1 MVHYLGRFIYN
12 DLIYINVK
20 QGTRQRI
27 GLFLGPLLFIII
39 LLNRPESMSFAGAV
53 VASVTIWMAV
63 WWVSEAIPI
72 SATALLPI
80 VLFPAFGAMKVG
92 DVTAQYGHHIVFLML
107 GGFFIAIAMEKWN
120 LHKRIALF
128 VVHII
133 GIGPRRIIAGFMV
146 ATAFLSAWISNTS
159 TAMVM
164 MPIGTAVIANIST
177 KDSDKNFNIAL
188 MLSIAYAASIGGM
201 ATLVGT
207 PPNLIFAGI
216 YQSMF
221 GVQVN
226 FFEWAY
232 FGFPLAAVLLF
243 ITWFYLTHI
252 CYRIQKDEI
261 PGSGEVIRT
270 QMAGQGKITRE
281 EKHVLLVF
289 GFVALSWMTRGLL
302 WGEYLPQV
310 SDASIAVAGAL
321 LLFLIPARK
330 EPSLLSWEDTAKVPW
345 GVAILM
351 GGGFAIAL
359 GFAQTGLAEW
369 VSQSFNFMAVMPVF
383 LLILGT
389 VAITKIFTEI
399 TSNTATATILMPI
412 AASIAVSLNISPFGI
427 MAAVAIS
434 SSLAFMMPVA
444 TPPNAIV
451 FGSGYVTIHQ
461 MARAGLWLNL
471 FTIVIVALFAFFMF

>member
-1 MVHYLGRFIYN
+1 M
-12 DLIYINVK
+12 K
-20 QGTRQRI
+20 QGIRQRS
-27 GLFLGPLLFIII
+27 GLVLGPLLFILI
-39 LLNRPESMSFAGAV
+39 LFTGLESLSPAATV
-53 VASVTIWMAV
+53 VAGVTIWMAV
-63 WWVSEAIPI
+63 WWISEAIPI

-80 VLFPAFGAMKVG
+80 VVFPAFGAMKVG

-107 GGFFIAIAMEKWN
+107 GGFFIAIAMEKWD

-128 VVHII
+128 VVHTI

-146 ATAFLSAWISNTS
+146 ATAFLSGWISNTS

-164 MPIGTAVIANIST
+164 MPIGTAVIASISA
-177 KDSDKNFNIAL
+177 KKSDPDFNVAL

-232 FGFPLAAVLLF
+232 FGFPLAFVMLV
-243 ITWFYLTHI
+243 ITWFYLTHVG
-252 CYRIQKDEI
+252 YRIRKDEI
-261 PGSGEVIRT
+261 PGSGEVI
-270 QMAGQGKITRE
+270 MAEMARQGKITRE
-281 EKHVLLVF
+281 EKHVLMVF
-289 GFVALSWMTRGLL
+289 ALVALLWMTRGLL
-302 WGEYLPQV
+302 WGKYLPQV
-310 SDASIAVAGAL
+310 TDASIAITGAL
-321 LLFLIPARK
+321 LLFIIPAR
-330 EPSLLSWEDTAKVPW
+330 EGASLLSWEDTEKVPW
-345 GVAILM
+345 GVALLM
-351 GGGFAIAL
+351 GGGFAIAR
-359 GFAQTGLAEW
+359 GFAETGLAEW
-369 VSQSFNFMAVMPVF
+369 VSQSFTFLVAMPVF
-383 LLILGT
+383 LLILAT
-389 VAITKIFTEI
+389 VVITKIFTEI

-412 AASIAVSLNISPFGI
+412 SASIAVTLGISPFGI

-451 FGSGYVTIHQ
+451 FGSGYVTIPQ
-461 MARAGLWLNL
+461 MASAGLWLNL
-471 FTIVIVALFAFFMF
+471 VTVVIVSLFAYLMF

>member
-1 MVHYLGRFIYN
+1 MKKGI
-12 DLIYINVK
+12 
-20 QGTRQRI
+20 RQRS
-27 GLFLGPLLFIII
+27 GLVIGPLFFILT
-39 LLNRPESMSFAGAV
+39 LLTEPESLSPAATV
-53 VASVTIWMAV
+53 VAGVTIWMAI
-63 WWVSEAIPI
+63 WWISEAIPI

-80 VLFPAFGAMKVG
+80 VVLPAFGAMKVG

-107 GGFFIAIAMEKWN
+107 GGFFIAIAMEKWD

-128 VVHII
+128 VVHTI
-133 GIGPRRIIAGFMV
+133 GIGPRRIIAGFMI

-164 MPIGTAVIANIST
+164 MPIGTAVIASISA
-177 KDSDKNFNIAL
+177 KRSDPDFNVAL

-232 FGFPLAAVLLF
+232 FGFPLASVMLV

-252 CYRIQKDEI
+252 GYRIQKDEI
-261 PGSGEVIRT
+261 PGSGEVIKAE
-270 QMAGQGKITRE
+270 MAGQGKITRE
-281 EKHVLLVF
+281 EKHVLMVFTLVA
-289 GFVALSWMTRGLL
+289 VLWMTRGLL
-302 WGEYLPQV
+302 WGKYLPQV
-310 SDASIAVAGAL
+310 TDASIAITGAL
-321 LLFLIPARK
+321 LLFIIPAR
-330 EPSLLSWEDTAKVPW
+330 EEASLLSWEDTEKVPW
-345 GVAILM
+345 GVALLM
-351 GGGFAIAL
+351 GGGFAIAR
-359 GFAQTGLAEW
+359 GFAETGLAEW
-369 VSQSFNFMAVMPVF
+369 VSQSFTFLVAMPVF
-383 LLILGT
+383 LLILAT
-389 VAITKIFTEI
+389 VLITKIFTEI

-412 AASIAVSLNISPFGI
+412 AASIAVTLGISPFGI

-451 FGSGYVTIHQ
+451 FGSGYVTIPQ

-471 FTIVIVALFAFFMF
+471 VTVVIVSLFAYLMF

>member
-1 MVHYLGRFIYN
+1 M
-12 DLIYINVK
+12 K
-20 QGTRQRI
+20 QGIRRSS
-27 GLFLGPLLFIII
+27 GLVLGPLFFI
-39 LLNRPESMSFAGAV
+39 LLLLTKPESLSPAATV
-53 VASVTIWMAV
+53 VAGVTIWMAV
-63 WWVSEAIPI
+63 WWISEAVPI

-80 VLFPAFGAMKVG
+80 VVLPAFGAMEVG

-107 GGFFIAIAMEKWN
+107 GGFFIAIAMEKWD

-128 VVHII
+128 VVHLI

-164 MPIGTAVIANIST
+164 MPIGTAVIASISA
-177 KDSDKNFNIAL
+177 KKSDPDFNVAL

-232 FGFPLAAVLLF
+232 FGFPLAFVMLV

-252 CYRIQKDEI
+252 GYRIQKDEM
-261 PGSGEVIRT
+261 PGSGEVIK
-270 QMAGQGKITRE
+270 AEIAKQGKITRE
-281 EKHVLLVF
+281 EKHVLMVFALVA
-289 GFVALSWMTRGLL
+289 VLWMTRGLL
-302 WGEYLPQV
+302 WGKYMPQV
-310 SDASIAVAGAL
+310 TDASIAITGAL
-321 LLFLIPARK
+321 LLFIIPAR
-330 EPSLLSWEDTAKVPW
+330 EEASLLSWEDTEKVPW
-345 GVAILM
+345 GVALLM
-351 GGGFAIAL
+351 GGGFAIAR
-359 GFAQTGLAEW
+359 GFAETGLAEW
-369 VSQSFNFMAVMPVF
+369 VSQSFTFLVAMPVL
-383 LLILGT
+383 LLILAT
-389 VAITKIFTEI
+389 VVITKIFTEI

-412 AASIAVSLNISPFGI
+412 AASIAITLGISPFGI

-451 FGSGYVTIHQ
+451 FGSGYVTIPQ
-461 MARAGLWLNL
+461 MARAGLWLN
-471 FTIVIVALFAFFMF
+471 FVTVVIVSMFAFFVFYI

>member
-1 MVHYLGRFIYN
+1 
-12 DLIYINVK
+12 VK
-20 QGTRQRI
+20 QGIRQSS
-27 GLFLGPLLFIII
+27 GLVLGPLIFIII
-39 LLNRPESMSFAGAV
+39 LFAEPESLSPAATV
-53 VASVTIWMAV
+53 VAGVTIWMAV
-63 WWVSEAIPI
+63 WWISEAIPI

-80 VLFPAFGAMKVG
+80 VVFPAFGAMNVG
-92 DVTAQYGHHIVFLML
+92 DVTAQYGHHIVFLMF
-107 GGFFIAIAMEKWN
+107 GGFFIAIAMEKWD

-164 MPIGTAVIANIST
+164 MPIGTAVIASISA
-177 KDSDKNFNIAL
+177 KKSDPDFNVAL

-232 FGFPLAAVLLF
+232 FGFPLAFVMLV

-252 CYRIQKDEI
+252 GYRIRKDEI
-261 PGSGEVIRT
+261 PGSGEVIKAE
-270 QMAGQGKITRE
+270 MSSQGKITRE
-281 EKHVLLVF
+281 EKHVLMVFALVA
-289 GFVALSWMTRGLL
+289 VLWMTRGLL
-302 WGEYLPQV
+302 WGKYLPQV
-310 SDASIAVAGAL
+310 TDASIAITGAL
-321 LLFLIPARK
+321 LLFIIPAR
-330 EPSLLSWEDTAKVPW
+330 EEASLLSWEDTETVPW
-345 GVAILM
+345 GVALLM
-351 GGGFAIAL
+351 GGGFAIAR
-359 GFAQTGLAEW
+359 GFAETGLSEW
-369 VSQSFNFMAVMPVF
+369 VSQSFTFLVAMPVF
-383 LLILGT
+383 LLILAT
-389 VAITKIFTEI
+389 VVITKIFTEI

-412 AASIAVSLNISPFGI
+412 AASIAVTLGISPFGI
-427 MAAVAIS
+427 MAAVAIA

-451 FGSGYVTIHQ
+451 FGSGYVTIPQ

-471 FTIVIVALFAFFMF
+471 VTVVIVSLFAFLVF

>member
-1 MVHYLGRFIYN
+1 M
-12 DLIYINVK
+12 K
-20 QGTRQRI
+20 QGIRQRL
-27 GLFLGPLLFIII
+27 GLFLGPLLFIAI
-39 LLNRPESMSFAGAV
+39 LLTSPESMSPAAV
-53 VASVTIWMAV
+53 VVAGVTIWMAV
-63 WWVSEAIPI
+63 WWICEAIPI

-80 VLFPAFGAMKVG
+80 VLFPAFGAMEVA
-92 DVTAQYGHHIVFLML
+92 DVTAQYGHHIIFLML

-128 VVHII
+128 VVHTI
-133 GIGPRRIIAGFMV
+133 GIGPRRIIAGFMI

-164 MPIGTAVIANIST
+164 MPIGTAVIASISA
-177 KDSDKNFNIAL
+177 KKSDSNFNVAL

-207 PPNLIFAGI
+207 PPNLIFAGV

-232 FGFPLAAVLLF
+232 FGFPLASVMLV

-252 CYRIQKDEI
+252 GYRIQKDEI
-261 PGSGEVIRT
+261 PGSGEVIKAE
-270 QMAGQGKITRE
+270 MARQGKITRE
-281 EKHVLLVF
+281 EKHVLMVF
-289 GFVALSWMTRGLL
+289 ALVALLWMSRGLL
-302 WGEYLPQV
+302 WGKYLPQIT
-310 SDASIAVAGAL
+310 DASIAITGAL
-321 LLFLIPARK
+321 LLFLIPAREK
-330 EPSLLSWEDTAKVPW
+330 ASLLSWEDTEKVPW

-351 GGGFAIAL
+351 GGGFAIAR
-359 GFAQTGLAEW
+359 GFADTGLAEW
-369 VSQSFNFMAVMPVF
+369 VSQSLSFLVIMPVF
-383 LLILGT
+383 LLILAT

-412 AASIAVSLNISPFGI
+412 AASIAVTLGISPFGI

-451 FGSGYVTIHQ
+451 FGSGYVTIPQ

-471 FTIVIVALFAFFMF
+471 VTVVIVSLFAFLVF

>member
-1 MVHYLGRFIYN
+1 
-12 DLIYINVK
+12 VK
-20 QGTRQRI
+20 QGIRQRS
-27 GLFLGPLLFIII
+27 GLVLGPLLFILI
-39 LLNRPESMSFAGAV
+39 LLTEPESLSPEATV
-53 VASVTIWMAV
+53 VAGVTIWMAV
-63 WWVSEAIPI
+63 WWISEAIPI

-80 VLFPAFGAMKVG
+80 VVFPAFGAMKVG

-107 GGFFIAIAMEKWN
+107 GGFFIAIAMEKWD

-128 VVHII
+128 VVHTI

-164 MPIGTAVIANIST
+164 MPIGTAVIASISA
-177 KDSDKNFNIAL
+177 KKSDPDFNVAL

-232 FGFPLAAVLLF
+232 FGFPLAFVMLV

-252 CYRIQKDEI
+252 GYRIQKDEI
-261 PGSGEVIRT
+261 PGSGEVIKAE
-270 QMAGQGKITRE
+270 MARQGKITRE
-281 EKHVLLVF
+281 EKHVLIVFALVA
-289 GFVALSWMTRGLL
+289 VLWMTRGLL
-302 WGEYLPQV
+302 WGKYFPLV
-310 SDASIAVAGAL
+310 TDASIAITGAL
-321 LLFLIPARK
+321 LLFVIPARK
-330 EPSLLSWEDTAKVPW
+330 EASLLSWEDTEKVPW
-345 GVAILM
+345 GVALLM
-351 GGGFAIAL
+351 GGGFAIAR
-359 GFAQTGLAEW
+359 GFAETGLAEW
-369 VSQSFNFMAVMPVF
+369 VSQSFTFLVAMPVF
-383 LLILGT
+383 LLILAT
-389 VAITKIFTEI
+389 VVITKVFTEI

-412 AASIAVSLNISPFGI
+412 AASIAVTLGISPFGI

-451 FGSGYVTIHQ
+451 FGSGYVTIPQ

-471 FTIVIVALFAFFMF
+471 VTVVLVSLFAFLVF

>member
-1 MVHYLGRFIYN
+1 M
-12 DLIYINVK
+12 K
-20 QGTRQRI
+20 QGIRQRSGI
-27 GLFLGPLLFIII
+27 FLGPFLFILI
-39 LLNRPESMSFAGAV
+39 LFTGLESLSPAATV
-53 VASVTIWMAV
+53 VAGVTIWMAV
-63 WWVSEAIPI
+63 WWISEAIPI

-80 VLFPAFGAMKVG
+80 VVFPAFGAMKVG

-107 GGFFIAIAMEKWN
+107 GGFFIAIAMEKWD

-128 VVHII
+128 VVHTI

-164 MPIGTAVIANIST
+164 MPIGTAVIASISA
-177 KDSDKNFNIAL
+177 KKSDPDFNVAL

-232 FGFPLAAVLLF
+232 FGFPLAFVMLV

-252 CYRIQKDEI
+252 GYRIQKDEI
-261 PGSGEVIRT
+261 PGSGEVIKAE
-270 QMAGQGKITRE
+270 MARQGKITRE
-281 EKHVLLVF
+281 EKHVLMVFALVA
-289 GFVALSWMTRGLL
+289 VLWMSRGLL
-302 WGEYLPQV
+302 WGKYFPLV
-310 SDASIAVAGAL
+310 TDASIAITGAL
-321 LLFLIPARK
+321 LLFIIPARK
-330 EPSLLSWEDTAKVPW
+330 EASLLSWEDTEKVPW
-345 GVAILM
+345 GVALLM
-351 GGGFAIAL
+351 GGGFAIAR
-359 GFAQTGLAEW
+359 GFAETGLAEW
-369 VSQSFNFMAVMPVF
+369 VSQSFTFLVAMPVF
-383 LLILGT
+383 LLILAT
-389 VAITKIFTEI
+389 VVITKIFTEI

-412 AASIAVSLNISPFGI
+412 AASIAVTLGISPFGI

-451 FGSGYVTIHQ
+451 FGSGYVTIPQ

-471 FTIVIVALFAFFMF
+471 VTVVIVSLFAFLMF

>member
-1 MVHYLGRFIYN
+1 M
-12 DLIYINVK
+12 K
-20 QGTRQRI
+20 QGIRQRS
-27 GLFLGPLLFIII
+27 GLVLGPLFFI
-39 LLNRPESMSFAGAV
+39 LTVLTEPESLSPAATV
-53 VASVTIWMAV
+53 VAGVTIWMAV
-63 WWVSEAIPI
+63 WWISEAIPI

-80 VLFPAFGAMKVG
+80 VVLPAFGAMKVG

-107 GGFFIAIAMEKWN
+107 GGFFIAIAMEKWD

-128 VVHII
+128 VVHTI

-164 MPIGTAVIANIST
+164 MPIGTAVIASISA
-177 KDSDKNFNIAL
+177 KKSDPDFNVAL

-232 FGFPLAAVLLF
+232 FRFPLASVMLV

-252 CYRIQKDEI
+252 GYRIQKDEM
-261 PGSGEVIRT
+261 PGSGEVIKAER
-270 QMAGQGKITRE
+270 ARQGKITRE
-281 EKHVLLVF
+281 EKQVLMVFVLVA
-289 GFVALSWMTRGLL
+289 VLWMTRGLL
-302 WGEYLPQV
+302 WGKYLPQV
-310 SDASIAVAGAL
+310 TDASIAITGAL
-321 LLFLIPARK
+321 LLFIMPAR
-330 EPSLLSWEDTAKVPW
+330 EEASLLSWEDTEKVPW
-345 GVAILM
+345 GVALLM
-351 GGGFAIAL
+351 GGGFAIAR
-359 GFAQTGLAEW
+359 GFAETGLAEW
-369 VSQSFNFMAVMPVF
+369 VSQSFMFLVAMPVF
-383 LLILGT
+383 LLILAT
-389 VAITKIFTEI
+389 VVITKIFTEI

-412 AASIAVSLNISPFGI
+412 AASIAVTLGISPFGI

-451 FGSGYVTIHQ
+451 FGSGYVTIPQ

-471 FTIVIVALFAFFMF
+471 VTVVIVSLFAYLMF

>member
-1 MVHYLGRFIYN
+1 M
-12 DLIYINVK
+12 K
-20 QGTRQRI
+20 QGIRQRS
-27 GLFLGPLLFIII
+27 GLVLGPLFFILILFTG
-39 LLNRPESMSFAGAV
+39 LESLSPAATV
-53 VASVTIWMAV
+53 VAGVTIWMAV
-63 WWVSEAIPI
+63 WWISEAIPI

-80 VLFPAFGAMKVG
+80 VVFPAFGAMKVG

-107 GGFFIAIAMEKWN
+107 GGFFIAIAMEKWD

-128 VVHII
+128 VVHTI

-164 MPIGTAVIANIST
+164 MPIGTAVIASISA
-177 KDSDKNFNIAL
+177 KKSDPDFNVAL

-232 FGFPLAAVLLF
+232 FGFPLAFVMLV

-252 CYRIQKDEI
+252 GYRIQKDEI
-261 PGSGEVIRT
+261 PGSGEVIKAE
-270 QMAGQGKITRE
+270 MASQGKITRE
-281 EKHVLLVF
+281 EKHVLIVFALVA
-289 GFVALSWMTRGLL
+289 VLWMTRGLL
-302 WGEYLPQV
+302 WGKFFPLV
-310 SDASIAVAGAL
+310 TDASIAITGAL
-321 LLFLIPARK
+321 LLFVIPARK
-330 EPSLLSWEDTAKVPW
+330 EASLLSWEDTEKVPW
-345 GVAILM
+345 GVALLM
-351 GGGFAIAL
+351 GGGFAIAR
-359 GFAQTGLAEW
+359 GFAETGLAEW
-369 VSQSFNFMAVMPVF
+369 VSQSFTFLVAMPVF
-383 LLILGT
+383 LLILAT
-389 VAITKIFTEI
+389 VVITKIFTEI

-412 AASIAVSLNISPFGI
+412 AASIAVTLGISPFGI

-451 FGSGYVTIHQ
+451 FGSGYVTIPQ

-471 FTIVIVALFAFFMF
+471 VTVVIVSLFAFLMF

>member
-1 MVHYLGRFIYN
+1 M
-12 DLIYINVK
+12 
-20 QGTRQRI
+20 QRS
-27 GLFLGPLLFIII
+27 GLVLGPLFFILILFTG
-39 LLNRPESMSFAGAV
+39 LESLSPAATV
-53 VASVTIWMAV
+53 VAGVTIWMAV
-63 WWVSEAIPI
+63 WWISEAIPI

-80 VLFPAFGAMKVG
+80 VVFPAFGAMKVG

-107 GGFFIAIAMEKWN
+107 GGFFIAIAMEKWD

-128 VVHII
+128 VVHTI

-164 MPIGTAVIANIST
+164 MPIGTAVIASISV
-177 KDSDKNFNIAL
+177 KKSDPDFNVAL

-232 FGFPLAAVLLF
+232 FGFPLAFVMLV

-252 CYRIQKDEI
+252 GYRIQKDEI
-261 PGSGEVIRT
+261 PGSGEVIKAE
-270 QMAGQGKITRE
+270 MARQGKMTRE
-281 EKHVLLVF
+281 EKHVLIVFALVA
-289 GFVALSWMTRGLL
+289 VLWMSRGLL
-302 WGEYLPQV
+302 WGKYFPLV
-310 SDASIAVAGAL
+310 TDASIAITGAL
-321 LLFLIPARK
+321 LLSIIPARK
-330 EPSLLSWEDTAKVPW
+330 EASLLSWEDTEKVPW
-345 GVAILM
+345 GVALLM
-351 GGGFAIAL
+351 GGGFAIAR
-359 GFAQTGLAEW
+359 GFAETGLAEW
-369 VSQSFNFMAVMPVF
+369 VSQSFTFLVAMPVF
-383 LLILGT
+383 LLILAT
-389 VAITKIFTEI
+389 VIITKIFTEI

-412 AASIAVSLNISPFGI
+412 AASIAVTLGISPFGI

-451 FGSGYVTIHQ
+451 FGSGYVTIPQ

-471 FTIVIVALFAFFMF
+471 VTVVIVSLFAFLMF

>member
-1 MVHYLGRFIYN
+1 M
-12 DLIYINVK
+12 K
-20 QGTRQRI
+20 QGIRQRS
-27 GLFLGPLLFIII
+27 GLVLGPLLFILI
-39 LLNRPESMSFAGAV
+39 LFTGPENLPPAATIVAG
-53 VASVTIWMAV
+53 VTIWMAV
-63 WWVSEAIPI
+63 WWISEAIPI

-107 GGFFIAIAMEKWN
+107 GGFFIAIAMEKWD

-128 VVHII
+128 VVHTI

-164 MPIGTAVIANIST
+164 MPIGTAVIASISA
-177 KDSDKNFNIAL
+177 KKSDPDFNVAL

-207 PPNLIFAGI
+207 PPNMIFAGI

-232 FGFPLAAVLLF
+232 FGFPLASVMLV

-252 CYRIQKDEI
+252 GFRIRKDEI
-261 PGSGEVIRT
+261 PGSGEVIKGE
-270 QMAGQGKITRE
+270 MARQGKITRE
-281 EKHVLLVF
+281 EKHVLMVFVLVA
-289 GFVALSWMTRGLL
+289 VLWMTRGLL
-302 WGEYLPQV
+302 WGKYLPQV
-310 SDASIAVAGAL
+310 TDASIAITGAL
-321 LLFLIPARK
+321 LLFIIPAR
-330 EPSLLSWEDTAKVPW
+330 EEASLLSWEDTEKVPW
-345 GVAILM
+345 GVALLM
-351 GGGFAIAL
+351 GGGFAIARA
-359 GFAQTGLAEW
+359 FAETGLAEW
-369 VSQSFNFMAVMPVF
+369 VSQSFVFLVGMPIF
-383 LLILGT
+383 LLILVT

-412 AASIAVSLNISPFGI
+412 AASVAVTLGISPFGI

-451 FGSGYVTIHQ
+451 FGSGYVTIPQ

-471 FTIVIVALFAFFMF
+471 VTVVIVSLFAFFVF

>member
-1 MVHYLGRFIYN
+1 M
-12 DLIYINVK
+12 K
-20 QGTRQRI
+20 QGIRQRL
-27 GLFLGPLLFIII
+27 GLFLGPLLFIAI
-39 LLNRPESMSFAGAV
+39 LLTSPERMAPAAV
-53 VASVTIWMAV
+53 VVAGVTIWMAV
-63 WWVSEAIPI
+63 WWISEAIPI

-80 VLFPAFGAMKVG
+80 VLFPAFGAMEVA
-92 DVTAQYGHHIVFLML
+92 DVTAQYGHHIIFLML

-128 VVHII
+128 VVHTI
-133 GIGPRRIIAGFMV
+133 GIGPRRIIAGFMI

-164 MPIGTAVIANIST
+164 MPIGTAVIASISA
-177 KDSDKNFNIAL
+177 KQSDSNFNVAL

-207 PPNLIFAGI
+207 PPNLIFAGV

-232 FGFPLAAVLLF
+232 FGFPLATVMLA

-252 CYRIQKDEI
+252 GYRIQKDEI
-261 PGSGEVIRT
+261 PGSGELIKAEMTR
-270 QMAGQGKITRE
+270 QGKITRE
-281 EKHVLLVF
+281 EKHVLMVF
-289 GFVALSWMTRGLL
+289 ALVALLWMSRGLL
-302 WGEYLPQV
+302 WGKYLPHIT
-310 SDASIAVAGAL
+310 DASIAISGAL
-321 LLFLIPARK
+321 LLFLIPAREK
-330 EPSLLSWEDTAKVPW
+330 TSLLSWEDTEKVPW

-351 GGGFAIAL
+351 GGGFAIAR
-359 GFAQTGLAEW
+359 GFADTGLAEW
-369 VSQSFNFMAVMPVF
+369 VSQSLSFLVIMPVF
-383 LLILGT
+383 LLILAT
-389 VAITKIFTEI
+389 VTITKIFTEI

-412 AASIAVSLNISPFGI
+412 AASIAVTLGISPFGI

-451 FGSGYVTIHQ
+451 FGSGYVTIPQ

-471 FTIVIVALFAFFMF
+471 VTVVIVSLFAFLVF

>member
-1 MVHYLGRFIYN
+1 M
-12 DLIYINVK
+12 K
-20 QGTRQRI
+20 QGIRQRS
-27 GLFLGPLLFIII
+27 GLVLGPLFFILILFTG
-39 LLNRPESMSFAGAV
+39 LESLSPAATV
-53 VASVTIWMAV
+53 VAGVTIWMAV
-63 WWVSEAIPI
+63 WWISEAIPI

-80 VLFPAFGAMKVG
+80 VVFPAFGAMKVG

-107 GGFFIAIAMEKWN
+107 GGFFIAIAMEKWD

-128 VVHII
+128 VVHTI

-164 MPIGTAVIANIST
+164 MPIGTAVIASISA
-177 KDSDKNFNIAL
+177 KKSDPDFNVVL

-232 FGFPLAAVLLF
+232 FGFPLAFVMLV

-252 CYRIQKDEI
+252 GYRIRKDEI
-261 PGSGEVIRT
+261 PGSGEVIKAE
-270 QMAGQGKITRE
+270 MARQGKITRE
-281 EKHVLLVF
+281 EKHVLIVFALVA
-289 GFVALSWMTRGLL
+289 VLWMTRGLL
-302 WGEYLPQV
+302 WGKFFPLV
-310 SDASIAVAGAL
+310 TDASIAITGAL
-321 LLFLIPARK
+321 LLFVIPARK
-330 EPSLLSWEDTAKVPW
+330 EASLLSWEDTEKVPW
-345 GVAILM
+345 GVALLM
-351 GGGFAIAL
+351 GGGFAIAR
-359 GFAQTGLAEW
+359 GFAETGLAEW
-369 VSQSFNFMAVMPVF
+369 VSQSFTFLVAMPVF
-383 LLILGT
+383 LLILAT
-389 VAITKIFTEI
+389 VVITKIFTEI

-412 AASIAVSLNISPFGI
+412 AASIAVTLDISPFGI

-451 FGSGYVTIHQ
+451 FGSGYVTIPQ

-471 FTIVIVALFAFFMF
+471 VTVVIVSLFAFLMF

>member
-1 MVHYLGRFIYN
+1 M
-12 DLIYINVK
+12 K
-20 QGTRQRI
+20 QGIRQRS
-27 GLFLGPLLFIII
+27 GLVLGPLFFILI
-39 LLNRPESMSFAGAV
+39 LLTEPESLSPAATV
-53 VASVTIWMAV
+53 VAGVTIWMAV
-63 WWVSEAIPI
+63 WWISEAIPI

-80 VLFPAFGAMKVG
+80 VVLPAFGAMKVG

-107 GGFFIAIAMEKWN
+107 GGFFIAIAMEKWD

-128 VVHII
+128 VVHTI

-164 MPIGTAVIANIST
+164 MPIGTAVIASISV
-177 KDSDKNFNIAL
+177 KRSDPDFNVAL

-232 FGFPLAAVLLF
+232 FGFPLASVMLV

-252 CYRIQKDEI
+252 GYRIQKDEI
-261 PGSGEVIRT
+261 PGSGEVINAE
-270 QMAGQGKITRE
+270 MARQGKITRE
-281 EKHVLLVF
+281 EKHVLMVFVLVA
-289 GFVALSWMTRGLL
+289 VLWMTRGLL
-302 WGEYLPQV
+302 WGEFLPQV
-310 SDASIAVAGAL
+310 TDASIAITGAL
-321 LLFLIPARK
+321 LLFIIPAR
-330 EPSLLSWEDTAKVPW
+330 EEASLLSWEDTEKVPW
-345 GVAILM
+345 GVALLM
-351 GGGFAIAL
+351 GGGFAIAR
-359 GFAQTGLAEW
+359 GFAETGLAEW
-369 VSQSFNFMAVMPVF
+369 VSQSFTFLVAMPVF
-383 LLILGT
+383 LLILAT
-389 VAITKIFTEI
+389 VVITKIFTEI

-412 AASIAVSLNISPFGI
+412 AASIAVTLGISPFGI

-451 FGSGYVTIHQ
+451 FGSGYVTIPQ

-471 FTIVIVALFAFFMF
+471 VTVVIVSLFAYLMF

>member
-1 MVHYLGRFIYN
+1 M
-12 DLIYINVK
+12 K
-20 QGTRQRI
+20 QGIRQRS
-27 GLFLGPLLFIII
+27 GLVLGPLFFI
-39 LLNRPESMSFAGAV
+39 LTVLTEPESLSPAATV
-53 VASVTIWMAV
+53 VAGVTIWMAV
-63 WWVSEAIPI
+63 WWISEAIPI

-80 VLFPAFGAMKVG
+80 VVLPAFGAMKVG

-107 GGFFIAIAMEKWN
+107 GGFFIAIAMEKWD

-128 VVHII
+128 VVHTI

-164 MPIGTAVIANIST
+164 MPIGTAVIASISA
-177 KDSDKNFNIAL
+177 KKSDPDFNVAL

-232 FGFPLAAVLLF
+232 FRFPLASVMLV

-252 CYRIQKDEI
+252 GYRIQKDEM
-261 PGSGEVIRT
+261 PGSGEVIKAER
-270 QMAGQGKITRE
+270 ARQGKITRE
-281 EKHVLLVF
+281 EKQVLMVFVLVA
-289 GFVALSWMTRGLL
+289 VLWMTRGLL
-302 WGEYLPQV
+302 WGKYLPQV
-310 SDASIAVAGAL
+310 TDASIAITGAL
-321 LLFLIPARK
+321 LLFIMPAR
-330 EPSLLSWEDTAKVPW
+330 EEASLLSWEDTEKVPW
-345 GVAILM
+345 GVALLM
-351 GGGFAIAL
+351 GGGFAIAR
-359 GFAQTGLAEW
+359 GFAETGLAEW
-369 VSQSFNFMAVMPVF
+369 VSQSFTFLVAMPVF
-383 LLILGT
+383 LLILAT
-389 VAITKIFTEI
+389 VVITKIFTEI

-412 AASIAVSLNISPFGI
+412 AASIAVTLGISPFGI

-451 FGSGYVTIHQ
+451 FGSGYVTIPQ

-471 FTIVIVALFAFFMF
+471 VTVVIVSLFAYLMF

>member
-1 MVHYLGRFIYN
+1 M
-12 DLIYINVK
+12 K
-20 QGTRQRI
+20 QGIRQRS
-27 GLFLGPLLFIII
+27 GLVLGPLLFILI
-39 LLNRPESMSFAGAV
+39 LLTEPESLSPEATV
-53 VASVTIWMAV
+53 VAGVTIWMAV
-63 WWVSEAIPI
+63 WWISEAIPI

-80 VLFPAFGAMKVG
+80 VVFPAFGAMKVG

-107 GGFFIAIAMEKWN
+107 GGFFIAIAMEKWD

-128 VVHII
+128 VVHTI

-164 MPIGTAVIANIST
+164 MPIGTAVIASISA
-177 KDSDKNFNIAL
+177 KKSDPDFNVAL

-232 FGFPLAAVLLF
+232 FGFPLAFVMLV

-252 CYRIQKDEI
+252 GYRIQKDEI
-261 PGSGEVIRT
+261 PGSGEVIKAE
-270 QMAGQGKITRE
+270 MARQGKITRE
-281 EKHVLLVF
+281 EKHVLIVFALVA
-289 GFVALSWMTRGLL
+289 VLWMTRGLL
-302 WGEYLPQV
+302 WGKYFPLV
-310 SDASIAVAGAL
+310 TDASIAITGAL
-321 LLFLIPARK
+321 LLFVIPARK
-330 EPSLLSWEDTAKVPW
+330 EASLLSWEDTEKVPW
-345 GVAILM
+345 GVALLM
-351 GGGFAIAL
+351 GGGFAIAR
-359 GFAQTGLAEW
+359 GFAETGLAEW
-369 VSQSFNFMAVMPVF
+369 VSQSFTFLVAMPVF
-383 LLILGT
+383 LLILAT
-389 VAITKIFTEI
+389 VVITKVFTEI

-412 AASIAVSLNISPFGI
+412 AASIAVTLGISPFGI

-451 FGSGYVTIHQ
+451 FGSGYVTIPQ

-471 FTIVIVALFAFFMF
+471 VTVVLVSLFAFLVF

>member
-1 MVHYLGRFIYN
+1 
-12 DLIYINVK
+12 VK
-20 QGTRQRI
+20 QGIRQRS
-27 GLFLGPLLFIII
+27 GLVLGPLFFILILFTG
-39 LLNRPESMSFAGAV
+39 LESLSPAATV
-53 VASVTIWMAV
+53 VAGVTIWMAV
-63 WWVSEAIPI
+63 WWISEAIPI

-80 VLFPAFGAMKVG
+80 VVFPAFGAMKVG

-107 GGFFIAIAMEKWN
+107 GGFFIAIAMEKWD

-128 VVHII
+128 VVHTI

-164 MPIGTAVIANIST
+164 MPIGTAVIASISA
-177 KDSDKNFNIAL
+177 KKSDPDFNVVL

-232 FGFPLAAVLLF
+232 FGFPLAFVMLV

-252 CYRIQKDEI
+252 GYRIQKDEI
-261 PGSGEVIRT
+261 PGSGEVIKAE
-270 QMAGQGKITRE
+270 MASQGKITRE
-281 EKHVLLVF
+281 EKHVLIVFALVA
-289 GFVALSWMTRGLL
+289 VLWMTRGLL
-302 WGEYLPQV
+302 WGKFFPLV
-310 SDASIAVAGAL
+310 TDASIAITGAL
-321 LLFLIPARK
+321 LLFVIPARK
-330 EPSLLSWEDTAKVPW
+330 EASLLSWEDTEKVPW
-345 GVAILM
+345 GVALLM
-351 GGGFAIAL
+351 GGGFAIAR
-359 GFAQTGLAEW
+359 GFAETGLAEW
-369 VSQSFNFMAVMPVF
+369 VSQSFTFLVAMPVF
-383 LLILGT
+383 LLILAT
-389 VAITKIFTEI
+389 VVITKIFTEI

-412 AASIAVSLNISPFGI
+412 AASIAVTLGISPFGI

-451 FGSGYVTIHQ
+451 FGSGYVTIPQ

-471 FTIVIVALFAFFMF
+471 VTVVIVSLFAFLMF

>member
-1 MVHYLGRFIYN
+1 M
-12 DLIYINVK
+12 K
-20 QGTRQRI
+20 QGIRQRS
-27 GLFLGPLLFIII
+27 GLVLGPLFFILILFTE
-39 LLNRPESMSFAGAV
+39 PESLSPAATV
-53 VASVTIWMAV
+53 VAGVTIWMAV
-63 WWVSEAIPI
+63 WWISEAIPI

-80 VLFPAFGAMKVG
+80 VVFPAFGAMEVG

-107 GGFFIAIAMEKWN
+107 GGFFIAIAMEKWD
-120 LHKRIALF
+120 LHKRIALS

-133 GIGPRRIIAGFMV
+133 GIGPRRIIAGFMI

-164 MPIGTAVIANIST
+164 MPIGTAVIASISA
-177 KDSDKNFNIAL
+177 KKSDSNFNVAL

-207 PPNLIFAGI
+207 PPNLIFAGV

-232 FGFPLAAVLLF
+232 FGFPLASVMLV

-252 CYRIQKDEI
+252 GYRIQKDEI
-261 PGSGEVIRT
+261 PGSGEVIKAE
-270 QMAGQGKITRE
+270 MARQGKITRE
-281 EKHVLLVF
+281 EKHVLMVF
-289 GFVALSWMTRGLL
+289 ALVALLWMSRGLL
-302 WGEYLPQV
+302 WGKYLPQIT
-310 SDASIAVAGAL
+310 DASIAITGAL
-321 LLFLIPARK
+321 LLFLIPAREK
-330 EPSLLSWEDTAKVPW
+330 ASLLSWEDTEKVPW

-351 GGGFAIAL
+351 GGGFAIAR
-359 GFAQTGLAEW
+359 GFADTGLAEW
-369 VSQSFNFMAVMPVF
+369 VSQSLSFLVIMPVF
-383 LLILGT
+383 LLILAT

-412 AASIAVSLNISPFGI
+412 AASIAVTLGISPFGI

-451 FGSGYVTIHQ
+451 FGSGYVTIPQ

-471 FTIVIVALFAFFMF
+471 VTVVIVSLFVFLVF

>member
-1 MVHYLGRFIYN
+1 M
-12 DLIYINVK
+12 K
-20 QGTRQRI
+20 QGIRQRL
-27 GLFLGPLLFIII
+27 GLFLGPLLFIAI
-39 LLNRPESMSFAGAV
+39 LLTSPESMSPAAV
-53 VASVTIWMAV
+53 VVAGVTIWMAV
-63 WWVSEAIPI
+63 WWISEAIPI

-80 VLFPAFGAMKVG
+80 VLFPAFGAMEVA
-92 DVTAQYGHHIVFLML
+92 DVTAQYGHHIIFLML
-107 GGFFIAIAMEKWN
+107 GGFFIAIAMEKWD

-128 VVHII
+128 VVHTI
-133 GIGPRRIIAGFMV
+133 GIGPRRIIAGFMI

-164 MPIGTAVIANIST
+164 MPIGTAVIASISA
-177 KDSDKNFNIAL
+177 KKSDSNFNVAL

-207 PPNLIFAGI
+207 PPNLIFAGV

-232 FGFPLAAVLLF
+232 FGFPLASVMLV

-252 CYRIQKDEI
+252 GYRIQKDEI
-261 PGSGEVIRT
+261 PGSGEVIKAE
-270 QMAGQGKITRE
+270 MARQGKITRE
-281 EKHVLLVF
+281 EKHVLMVF
-289 GFVALSWMTRGLL
+289 ALVALLWMSRGLL
-302 WGEYLPQV
+302 WGKYLPQIT
-310 SDASIAVAGAL
+310 DASIAITGAL
-321 LLFLIPARK
+321 LLFLIPAREK
-330 EPSLLSWEDTAKVPW
+330 ASLLSWEDTEKVPW

-351 GGGFAIAL
+351 GGGFAIAR
-359 GFAQTGLAEW
+359 GFADTGLAEW
-369 VSQSFNFMAVMPVF
+369 VSQSLAFLVIMPVF
-383 LLILGT
+383 LLILAT

-412 AASIAVSLNISPFGI
+412 AASIAVTLGISPFGI

-451 FGSGYVTIHQ
+451 FGSGYVTIPQ

-471 FTIVIVALFAFFMF
+471 VTVVIVSLFAFLVF

>member
-1 MVHYLGRFIYN
+1 M
-12 DLIYINVK
+12 K
-20 QGTRQRI
+20 QGIRQRS
-27 GLFLGPLLFIII
+27 GLVLGPLFFILILFTG
-39 LLNRPESMSFAGAV
+39 LESLSPAATV
-53 VASVTIWMAV
+53 VAGVTIWMAV
-63 WWVSEAIPI
+63 WWISEAIPI

-80 VLFPAFGAMKVG
+80 VVFPAFGAMKVG

-107 GGFFIAIAMEKWN
+107 GGFFIAIAMEKWD

-128 VVHII
+128 VVHTI

-164 MPIGTAVIANIST
+164 MPIGTAVIASISA
-177 KDSDKNFNIAL
+177 KKSDPDFNVVL

-232 FGFPLAAVLLF
+232 FGFPLAFVMLV

-252 CYRIQKDEI
+252 GYRIQKDEI
-261 PGSGEVIRT
+261 PGSGEVIKAE
-270 QMAGQGKITRE
+270 MASQGKITRE
-281 EKHVLLVF
+281 EKHVLIVFALVA
-289 GFVALSWMTRGLL
+289 VLWMTRGLL
-302 WGEYLPQV
+302 WGKFFPLV
-310 SDASIAVAGAL
+310 TDASIAITGAL
-321 LLFLIPARK
+321 LLFVIPARK
-330 EPSLLSWEDTAKVPW
+330 EASLLSWEDTEKVPW
-345 GVAILM
+345 GVALLM
-351 GGGFAIAL
+351 GGGFAIAR
-359 GFAQTGLAEW
+359 GFAETGLAEW
-369 VSQSFNFMAVMPVF
+369 VSQSFTFLVAMPVF
-383 LLILGT
+383 LLILAT
-389 VAITKIFTEI
+389 VVITKIFTEI

-412 AASIAVSLNISPFGI
+412 AASIAVTLGISPFGI

-451 FGSGYVTIHQ
+451 FGSGYVTIPQ

-471 FTIVIVALFAFFMF
+471 VTVVIVSLFAFLMF

>member
-1 MVHYLGRFIYN
+1 
-12 DLIYINVK
+12 VK
-20 QGTRQRI
+20 QGIRQRS
-27 GLFLGPLLFIII
+27 GLVLGPLFFILILFTG
-39 LLNRPESMSFAGAV
+39 LESLSPAATV
-53 VASVTIWMAV
+53 VAGVTIWMAV
-63 WWVSEAIPI
+63 WWISEAIPI

-80 VLFPAFGAMKVG
+80 VVFPAFGAMKVG

-107 GGFFIAIAMEKWN
+107 GGFFIAIAMEKWD

-128 VVHII
+128 VVHTI

-164 MPIGTAVIANIST
+164 MPIGTAVIASISA
-177 KDSDKNFNIAL
+177 KKSDPDFNVAL

-232 FGFPLAAVLLF
+232 FGFPLAFVMLV

-252 CYRIQKDEI
+252 GYRIRKDEI
-261 PGSGEVIRT
+261 PGSGEVIKAE
-270 QMAGQGKITRE
+270 MARQGKITRE
-281 EKHVLLVF
+281 EKHVLIVFALVA
-289 GFVALSWMTRGLL
+289 VLWMTRGLL
-302 WGEYLPQV
+302 WGKYFPLV
-310 SDASIAVAGAL
+310 TDASIAITGAL
-321 LLFLIPARK
+321 LLFVIPARK
-330 EPSLLSWEDTAKVPW
+330 EASLLSWEDTEKVPW
-345 GVAILM
+345 GVALLM
-351 GGGFAIAL
+351 GGGFAIAR
-359 GFAQTGLAEW
+359 GFAETGLAEW
-369 VSQSFNFMAVMPVF
+369 VSQSFTFLVAMPVF
-383 LLILGT
+383 LLILAT
-389 VAITKIFTEI
+389 VVITKIFTEI

-412 AASIAVSLNISPFGI
+412 AASIAVTLGISPFGI

-451 FGSGYVTIHQ
+451 FGSGYVTIPQ

-471 FTIVIVALFAFFMF
+471 VTVVIVSLFAFLMF

>member
-1 MVHYLGRFIYN
+1 MDLTRFKYN
-12 DLIYINVK
+12 GYEYINVK
-20 QGTRQRI
+20 QGIRQRV
-27 GLFLGPLLFIII
+27 GLFLGPLLFLII
-39 LLNRPESMSFAGAV
+39 LLTGPESMSPAATV
-53 VASVTIWMAV
+53 VAGVTIWMAV
-63 WWVSEAIPI
+63 WWISEAIPI

-80 VLFPAFGAMKVG
+80 VLFPAFGAMEVA

-107 GGFFIAIAMEKWN
+107 GGFFIAIAMEKWD

-128 VVHII
+128 VVHTI

-164 MPIGTAVIANIST
+164 MPIGTAVIASIST
-177 KDSDKNFNIAL
+177 RKSDSNFNVAL

-207 PPNLIFAGI
+207 PPNLIFAGV

-232 FGFPLAAVLLF
+232 FGFPLAAVMLV

-252 CYRIQKDEI
+252 GYRIQKDEI
-261 PGSGEVIRT
+261 PGSGEVIKAE
-270 QMAGQGKITRE
+270 MARQGKITRE
-281 EKHVLLVF
+281 ETHVLMVF
-289 GFVALSWMTRGLL
+289 ALVALLWMSRGLL

-310 SDASIAVAGAL
+310 TDASIAITGAL

-330 EPSLLSWEDTAKVPW
+330 EASLLSWEDTEKVPW

-351 GGGFAIAL
+351 GGGFAIAR
-359 GFAQTGLAEW
+359 GFADTGLAEW
-369 VSQSFNFMAVMPVF
+369 VSQSFAFLVVMPVF
-383 LLILGT
+383 LLILAT

-412 AASIAVSLNISPFGI
+412 AASIAITLGISPFGI

-451 FGSGYVTIHQ
+451 FGSGYVTIPQ

-471 FTIVIVALFAFFMF
+471 VTVVIVSLFAFLVF

>member
-1 MVHYLGRFIYN
+1 
-12 DLIYINVK
+12 VK
-20 QGTRQRI
+20 QGIRQRL
-27 GLFLGPLLFIII
+27 GLFLGPLLFIAI
-39 LLNRPESMSFAGAV
+39 LLTSPERMAPAAV
-53 VASVTIWMAV
+53 VVAGVTIWMAV
-63 WWVSEAIPI
+63 WWISEAIPI

-80 VLFPAFGAMKVG
+80 VLFPAFGAMEVA
-92 DVTAQYGHHIVFLML
+92 DVTAQYGHHIIFLML

-128 VVHII
+128 VVHTI
-133 GIGPRRIIAGFMV
+133 GIGPRRIIAGFMI

-164 MPIGTAVIANIST
+164 MPIGTAVIASISA
-177 KDSDKNFNIAL
+177 KQSDSNFNVAL

-207 PPNLIFAGI
+207 PPNLIFAGV

-232 FGFPLAAVLLF
+232 FGFPLATVMLA

-252 CYRIQKDEI
+252 GYRIQKDEI
-261 PGSGEVIRT
+261 PGSGELIKAEMTR
-270 QMAGQGKITRE
+270 QGKITRE
-281 EKHVLLVF
+281 EKHVLMVF
-289 GFVALSWMTRGLL
+289 ALVALLWMSRGLL
-302 WGEYLPQV
+302 WGKYLPHIT
-310 SDASIAVAGAL
+310 DASIAISGAL
-321 LLFLIPARK
+321 LLFLIPAREK
-330 EPSLLSWEDTAKVPW
+330 TSLLSWEDTEKVPW

-351 GGGFAIAL
+351 GGGFAIAR
-359 GFAQTGLAEW
+359 GFADTGLAEW
-369 VSQSFNFMAVMPVF
+369 VSQSLSFLVIMPVF
-383 LLILGT
+383 LLILAT
-389 VAITKIFTEI
+389 VTITKIFTEI

-412 AASIAVSLNISPFGI
+412 AASIAVTLGISPFGI

-451 FGSGYVTIHQ
+451 FGSGYVTIPQ

-471 FTIVIVALFAFFMF
+471 VTVVIVSLFAFLVF

>member
-1 MVHYLGRFIYN
+1 
-12 DLIYINVK
+12 VK
-20 QGTRQRI
+20 QGIRQRS
-27 GLFLGPLLFIII
+27 GLVLGPLFFILILFTG
-39 LLNRPESMSFAGAV
+39 LESLSPAATV
-53 VASVTIWMAV
+53 VAGVTIWMAV
-63 WWVSEAIPI
+63 WWISEAIPI

-80 VLFPAFGAMKVG
+80 VVFPAFGAMKVG

-107 GGFFIAIAMEKWN
+107 GGFFIAIAMEKWD

-128 VVHII
+128 VVHTI

-164 MPIGTAVIANIST
+164 MPIGTAVIASISA
-177 KDSDKNFNIAL
+177 KKSDPDFNVAL

-232 FGFPLAAVLLF
+232 FGFPLAFVMLV

-252 CYRIQKDEI
+252 GYRIQKDEI
-261 PGSGEVIRT
+261 PGSGEVIKAE
-270 QMAGQGKITRE
+270 MASQGKITRE
-281 EKHVLLVF
+281 EKHVLIVFALVA
-289 GFVALSWMTRGLL
+289 VLWMTRGLL
-302 WGEYLPQV
+302 WGKFFPLV
-310 SDASIAVAGAL
+310 TDASIAITGAL
-321 LLFLIPARK
+321 LLFVIPARK
-330 EPSLLSWEDTAKVPW
+330 EASLLSWEDTEKVPW
-345 GVAILM
+345 GVALLM
-351 GGGFAIAL
+351 GGGFAIAR
-359 GFAQTGLAEW
+359 GFAETGLAEW
-369 VSQSFNFMAVMPVF
+369 VSQSFTFLVAMPVF
-383 LLILGT
+383 LLILAT
-389 VAITKIFTEI
+389 VVITKIFTEI

-412 AASIAVSLNISPFGI
+412 AASIAVTLGISPFGI

-451 FGSGYVTIHQ
+451 FGSGYVTIPQ

-471 FTIVIVALFAFFMF
+471 VTVVIVSLFAFLMF

>member
-1 MVHYLGRFIYN
+1 M
-12 DLIYINVK
+12 K
-20 QGTRQRI
+20 QGIRQRS
-27 GLFLGPLLFIII
+27 GLVLGPLFFILT
-39 LLNRPESMSFAGAV
+39 LLTEPESLSPAATV
-53 VASVTIWMAV
+53 VAGVTIWMAV
-63 WWVSEAIPI
+63 WWISEAIPI

-80 VLFPAFGAMKVG
+80 VVLPAFGAMKVG

-107 GGFFIAIAMEKWN
+107 GGFFIAIAMEKWD

-128 VVHII
+128 VVHTI

-164 MPIGTAVIANIST
+164 MPIGTAVIASISA
-177 KDSDKNFNIAL
+177 KKSDPDFNVAL

-232 FGFPLAAVLLF
+232 FGFPLASVMLV

-252 CYRIQKDEI
+252 GYRIQKDEI
-261 PGSGEVIRT
+261 PGSGEVINAE
-270 QMAGQGKITRE
+270 MARQGKITRE
-281 EKHVLLVF
+281 EKHVLMVFVLVA
-289 GFVALSWMTRGLL
+289 VLWMTRGLL
-302 WGEYLPQV
+302 WGKYLPQV
-310 SDASIAVAGAL
+310 TDASIAITGAL
-321 LLFLIPARK
+321 LLFIIPAR
-330 EPSLLSWEDTAKVPW
+330 EEASLLSWEDTEKVPW
-345 GVAILM
+345 GVALLM
-351 GGGFAIAL
+351 GGGFAIAR
-359 GFAQTGLAEW
+359 GFAETGLAEW
-369 VSQSFNFMAVMPVF
+369 VSQSFTFLVAMPVF
-383 LLILGT
+383 LLILAT
-389 VAITKIFTEI
+389 VVITKIFTEI

-412 AASIAVSLNISPFGI
+412 AASIAVTLGISPFGI

-451 FGSGYVTIHQ
+451 FGSGYVTIPQ

-471 FTIVIVALFAFFMF
+471 VTVVIVSLFAYLMF

>member
-1 MVHYLGRFIYN
+1 M
-12 DLIYINVK
+12 K
-20 QGTRQRI
+20 QGIRQI
-27 GLFLGPLLFIII
+27 SGLVLGPLLFILI
-39 LLNRPESMSFAGAV
+39 LLAGPKSLSPSATV
-53 VASVTIWMAV
+53 VAGVTIWMAL
-63 WWVSEAIPI
+63 WWISEAIPI

-80 VLFPAFGAMKVG
+80 VLLPAFGAMNVG

-107 GGFFIAIAMEKWN
+107 GGFFIAIAMEKWD

-128 VVHII
+128 VVHTI

-164 MPIGTAVIANIST
+164 MPIGTAVIASISA
-177 KDSDKNFNIAL
+177 KKSDPDFNVAL

-232 FGFPLAAVLLF
+232 FGFPLAFVMLV

-252 CYRIQKDEI
+252 GYHIQKNEM
-261 PGSGEVIRT
+261 PGSGEVIK
-270 QMAGQGKITRE
+270 AEIASQGKITRE
-281 EKHVLLVF
+281 EKHVLMVFALVA
-289 GFVALSWMTRGLL
+289 VLWMTRGLL
-302 WGEYLPQV
+302 WGKYLPQV
-310 SDASIAVAGAL
+310 TDASIAITGAL
-321 LLFLIPARK
+321 LLFIIPAR
-330 EPSLLSWEDTAKVPW
+330 EEASLLSWKDTETVPW
-345 GVAILM
+345 GVALLM
-351 GGGFAIAL
+351 GGGFAIARA
-359 GFAQTGLAEW
+359 FAETGLAEW
-369 VSQSFNFMAVMPVF
+369 VSQSFVFLVGMPIF
-383 LLILGT
+383 LLILTT
-389 VAITKIFTEI
+389 VTITKIFTEI

-412 AASIAVSLNISPFGI
+412 AASIAVTLGISPFGI

-451 FGSGYVTIHQ
+451 FGSGYVTIPQ

-471 FTIVIVALFAFFMF
+471 VTVVIVSLFAFLVF

>member
-1 MVHYLGRFIYN
+1 
-12 DLIYINVK
+12 VK
-20 QGTRQRI
+20 QGIRQRS
-27 GLFLGPLLFIII
+27 GLVLGPLFFILILFTG
-39 LLNRPESMSFAGAV
+39 LESLSPAATV
-53 VASVTIWMAV
+53 VAGVTIWMAV
-63 WWVSEAIPI
+63 WWISEAIPI

-80 VLFPAFGAMKVG
+80 VVFPAFGAMKVG

-107 GGFFIAIAMEKWN
+107 GGFFIAIAMEKWD

-128 VVHII
+128 VVHTI

-164 MPIGTAVIANIST
+164 MPIGTAVIASISA
-177 KDSDKNFNIAL
+177 KKSDPDFNVVL

-232 FGFPLAAVLLF
+232 FGFPLAFVMLV

-252 CYRIQKDEI
+252 GYRIRKDEI
-261 PGSGEVIRT
+261 PGSGEVIKAE
-270 QMAGQGKITRE
+270 MARQGKITRE
-281 EKHVLLVF
+281 EKHVLIVFALVA
-289 GFVALSWMTRGLL
+289 VLWMTRGLL
-302 WGEYLPQV
+302 WGKFFPLV
-310 SDASIAVAGAL
+310 TDASIAITGAL
-321 LLFLIPARK
+321 LLFVIPARK
-330 EPSLLSWEDTAKVPW
+330 EASLLSWEDTEKVPW
-345 GVAILM
+345 GVALLM
-351 GGGFAIAL
+351 GGGFAIAR
-359 GFAQTGLAEW
+359 GFAETGLAEW
-369 VSQSFNFMAVMPVF
+369 VSQSFTFLVAMPVF
-383 LLILGT
+383 LLILAT
-389 VAITKIFTEI
+389 VVITKIFTEI

-412 AASIAVSLNISPFGI
+412 AASIAVTLDISPFGI

-451 FGSGYVTIHQ
+451 FGSGYVTIPQ

-471 FTIVIVALFAFFMF
+471 VTVVIVSLFAFLMF